1 MGGRED
7 GVILVAD
14 VGQKSWEQVHEW
26 HQCLHEAEWEIGGVS
41 VCVCGGG
48 RRCTLRYSCARN
60 PQFSFHLL
68 LMTLSFI
75 T

>member
-1 MGGRED
+1 M
-7 GVILVAD
+7 ILVAD

-48 RRCTLRYSCARN
+48 GGGDVPCGILVLETPSSHSISC
-60 PQFSFHLL
+60 S
-68 LMTLSFI
+68 
-75 T
+75 